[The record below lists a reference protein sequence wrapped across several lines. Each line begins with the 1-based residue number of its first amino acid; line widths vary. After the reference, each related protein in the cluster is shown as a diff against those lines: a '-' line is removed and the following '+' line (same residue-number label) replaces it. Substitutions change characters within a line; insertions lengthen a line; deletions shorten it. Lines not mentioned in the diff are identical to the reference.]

1 MKKSIFQIR
10 MKADLILNGRSEK
23 NIMKKT
29 TTLTF
34 TVNNTHEVSVPIPGV
49 DLIPGTI
56 GPFETESVFTI
67 SV

>member
-1 MKKSIFQIR
+1 M
-10 MKADLILNGRSEK
+10 DLILHGRSEK

-49 DLIPGTI
+49 DLVTGTI

>member
-1 MKKSIFQIR
+1 MK
-10 MKADLILNGRSEK
+10 MDLILNGRSEK

-34 TVNNTHEVSVPIPGV
+34 TVNNTHEVSVSIPGV

>member
-1 MKKSIFQIR
+1 
-10 MKADLILNGRSEK
+10 
-23 NIMKKT
+23 MKKT

-34 TVNNTHEVSVPIPGV
+34 TVNNTHEVSVSIPGV